1 MNQADGMKPTYSTQN
16 PLVNKLMTPAK
27 KIARYNMAVN
37 KKKPNKKL
45 IFKQIQ
51 QVSQRLNGQKVDTLQ
66 LV

>member
-1 MNQADGMKPTYSTQN
+1 
-16 PLVNKLMTPAK
+16 MTPAK

-51 QVSQRLNGQKVDTLQ
+51 QVSQSLKHCNWFDSGGYKYYNQNEIVI
-66 LV
+66 